1 MGAKGSKWQ
10 AIPFTIEPRRG
21 QVSENSAHSP
31 SKQSCHVFHDDDSR
45 LHLKNDPV
53 HFSPRPSAAFA
64 VHSSLVSGMADVLA
78 VKPAADDVN
87 PRKLESLSTEFVV
100 AGTMSTTV
108 SDIAESLGVW
118 EVLCKHSSA
127 VVINFDLP
135 DRLDSRAF
143 KAKVESPYS

>member
-1 MGAKGSKWQ
+1 
-10 AIPFTIEPRRG
+10 
-21 QVSENSAHSP
+21 
-31 SKQSCHVFHDDDSR
+31 
-45 LHLKNDPV
+45 
-53 HFSPRPSAAFA
+53 
-64 VHSSLVSGMADVLA
+64 MADVLA

-143 KAKVESPYS
+143 KAKVESPYSSE